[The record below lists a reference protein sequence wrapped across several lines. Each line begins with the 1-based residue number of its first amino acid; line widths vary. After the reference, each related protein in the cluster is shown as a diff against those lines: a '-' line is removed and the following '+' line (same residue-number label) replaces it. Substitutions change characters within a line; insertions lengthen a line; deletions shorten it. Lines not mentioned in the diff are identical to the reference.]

1 MDYITLNNG
10 VQMPQEGYGVFQI
23 TDPDECRRC
32 VTDALACGYRL
43 IDTASAYMIEIHPFF
58 QQQSALH
65 TMNEYHVQP
74 EAWGPLSEGQ
84 RDIFHNKL
92 LAKIAWKYHK
102 SVAQII
108 LRWHVQRGV
117 VVIPKSPKK
126 NRMEENIH
134 IWDFQLTQEDMKQ
147 IAGMDIGHSEI
158 INHYSSCTAKALNGT
173 KIHD

>member
-1 MDYITLNNG
+1 MGSGCKYREGILRAVGVCNFDSARLTDLCLNH
-10 VQMPQEGYGVFQI
+10 P
-23 TDPDECRRC
+23 
-32 VTDALACGYRL
+32 VTPAVNQ
-43 IDTASAYMIEIHPFF
+43 IEIHPFF

-102 SVAQII
+102 SVAQIV

-117 VVIPKSPKK
+117 VVIPKSSKK

-158 INHYSSCTAKALNGT
+158 INHYLSCTAKALNRT